1 MFPNDAKAACSVR
14 CPVASSIKPTLGPQ
28 KGIKKPIM
36 FEVATWRKDCSP
48 FGSRTF
54 VWGMFPNDAKAAC
67 SVRCPVASSIKPT
80 CSVRKGH
87 KKANCVR
94 GGNLA
99 EGLLAFRLA
108 DLCLGHV
115 PQRCKSRLQRSM
127 PCCILDQ
134 AYLLGPQKGIKKRIV
149 YEVATWRKDCSPFG
163 SRTFVW
169 GMFPN
174 DAKAACSVRCPV
186 ASSIKPTCSVR
197 KRA

>member
-1 MFPNDAKAACSVR
+1 MQTGFCAYKKLDFWIFCGLIALFGHLTLSGRHFSLLLHPR
-14 CPVASSIKPTLGPQ
+14 SSLL
-28 KGIKKPIM
+28 
-36 FEVATWRKDCSP
+36 ARS
-48 FGSRTF
+48 
-54 VWGMFPNDAKAAC
+54 A
-67 SVRCPVASSIKPT
+67 
-80 CSVRKGH
+80 KGH
-87 KKANCVR
+87 KKANHVR

-134 AYLLGPQKGIKKRIV
+134 AYLLGPQKGIKKPIMF
-149 YEVATWRKDCSPFG
+149 EMATWRKDCSPFG